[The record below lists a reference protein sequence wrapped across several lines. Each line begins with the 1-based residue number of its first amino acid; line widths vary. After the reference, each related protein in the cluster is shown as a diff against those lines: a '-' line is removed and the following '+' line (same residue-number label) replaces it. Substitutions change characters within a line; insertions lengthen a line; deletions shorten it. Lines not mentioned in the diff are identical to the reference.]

1 MRRSI
6 YFREKNVK
14 TRDHLDATDA
24 DGILLLLLLLLLLII
39 IIIIYILTFVLLKCT
54 VIVDL

>member
-6 YFREKNVK
+6 HFREKNVK

-24 DGILLLLLLLLLLII
+24 DGIILLLLLLII